1 MPMSA
6 KARDPRGIEI
16 NFDEA
21 THRYWSVLTDRIPL
35 LNPEAVIRRGPEPFP
50 AFLPGMAPEAEK
62 APEPAPQPM
71 KDVKITVN
79 YISGTT
85 FVNHFFPPFDPDGK
99 IAEATAR
106 KRGISVEQL
115 KFEWKQNSAA
125 ACEFGTRV
133 HETAEDTFY
142 RRPYRNSPRD
152 QREMAVF
159 THARNT
165 ALRIMEGFDVLGVE
179 QIVFDIQYQLAG
191 SIDLLARS
199 KKDGTIWIFD
209 HKTNKKIER
218 TNRYGKKGL
227 YPIEH
232 LDDCEFSHYA
242 LQLSA
247 YEMILRTARYIPH
260 GSIVRRGIFHYTE
273 AGAQFTELPDYALEV
288 REMVMAML
296 EEPPF

>member
-6 KARDPRGIEI
+6 KARDPRGVEI

-21 THRYWSVLTDRIPL
+21 THRYWSVLTEKVPIL
-35 LNPEAVIRRGPEPFP
+35 SKAAIRAGSSPFP
-50 AFLPGMAPEAEK
+50 SFLPGFGGKQEQ
-62 APEPAPQPM
+62 EPPKQEQQQTM
-71 KDVKITVN
+71 DVNVVVN
-79 YISGTT
+79 YVSGTR
-85 FVNHFFPPFDPDGK
+85 FVNHFFPPFDPDGR

-125 ACEFGTRV
+125 ACEYGTRV

-142 RRPYRNSPRD
+142 RREYRNSPRD

-165 ALRIMEGFDVLGVE
+165 AMYIMEHFNIMGVE

-191 SIDLLARS
+191 SIDLLAQS
-199 KKDGTIWIFD
+199 KKDGVIWIFD
-209 HKTNKKIER
+209 HKTNKKIDR
-218 TNRYGKKGL
+218 TSRYGTKGL

-232 LDDCEFSHYA
+232 IDDCEFNHYA
-242 LQLSA
+242 LQLST

-260 GSIVRRGIFHYTE
+260 GAPVRRAIFHYTE
-273 AGAQFTELPDYALEV
+273 AGAEFMELPDFSLEV
-288 REMVMAML
+288 REMAMVML

>member
-6 KARDPRGIEI
+6 RARDPRGVEI

-21 THRYWSVLTDRIPL
+21 THRYWSILTEKMPIL
-35 LNPEAVIRRGPEPFP
+35 SKAVIRAGSSPFP
-50 AFLPGMAPEAEK
+50 SFLPGFGEEK
-62 APEPAPQPM
+62 PQEPQPEPQQTR
-71 KDVKITVN
+71 DVNVVVN
-79 YISGTT
+79 YISGTK

-99 IAEATAR
+99 ITEATAR

-125 ACEFGTRV
+125 ACEYGTRV

-142 RRPYRNSPRD
+142 RREYRNSPRD

-165 ALRIMEGFDVLGVE
+165 AMYIMEHFNVMGVE

-191 SIDLLARS
+191 SIDLLAQS
-199 KKDGTIWIFD
+199 KKDGVIWIFD
-209 HKTNKKIER
+209 HKTNKRINR
-218 TNRYGKKGL
+218 TSPYGVKGL

-232 LDDCEFSHYA
+232 IDDCEFNHYA
-242 LQLSA
+242 LQLST

-260 GSIVRRGIFHYTE
+260 GAPVRRGIFHYTE
-273 AGAQFTELPDYALEV
+273 AGAEFIELPDFALEV
-288 REMVMAML
+288 RDMAMVML

>member
-6 KARDPRGIEI
+6 KARDPRGVEI

-21 THRYWSVLTDRIPL
+21 THRYWSVLTEKVPIL
-35 LNPEAVIRRGPEPFP
+35 SKAAIRAGSSPFP
-50 AFLPGMAPEAEK
+50 SFLPGFGEEK
-62 APEPAPQPM
+62 PQEPQPEQQQTM
-71 KDVKITVN
+71 DVNVVVN
-79 YISGTT
+79 YVSGTR
-85 FVNHFFPPFDPDGK
+85 FVNHFFPPFDPDGR

-125 ACEFGTRV
+125 ACEYGTRV

-142 RRPYRNSPRD
+142 RREYRNSPRD

-165 ALRIMEGFDVLGVE
+165 AMYIMEHFNVMGVE

-191 SIDLLARS
+191 SIDLLAQS
-199 KKDGTIWIFD
+199 KKDGVIWIFD
-209 HKTNKKIER
+209 HKTNKKIDR
-218 TNRYGKKGL
+218 TSRYGTKGL

-232 LDDCEFSHYA
+232 IDDCEFNHYA
-242 LQLSA
+242 LQLST

-260 GSIVRRGIFHYTE
+260 GAPVRRAIFHYTE
-273 AGAQFTELPDYALEV
+273 AGAEFMELPDFSLEV
-288 REMVMAML
+288 REMAMVML

>member
-6 KARDPRGIEI
+6 KARDPRGVEI

-21 THRYWSVLTDRIPL
+21 THRYWSVLTEKVPIL
-35 LNPEAVIRRGPEPFP
+35 SKAAIRAGSSPFP
-50 AFLPGMAPEAEK
+50 SFLPGFGEEK
-62 APEPAPQPM
+62 PQEPQPEQQQTM
-71 KDVKITVN
+71 DVNVVVN
-79 YISGTT
+79 YVSGTR
-85 FVNHFFPPFDPDGK
+85 FVNHFFPPFDPDGR

-125 ACEFGTRV
+125 ACEYGTRV

-142 RRPYRNSPRD
+142 RREYRNSPRD

-165 ALRIMEGFDVLGVE
+165 AMYIMEHFNVMGVE

-191 SIDLLARS
+191 SIDLLAQS
-199 KKDGTIWIFD
+199 KKDGVIWIFD
-209 HKTNKKIER
+209 HKTNKKIDR
-218 TNRYGKKGL
+218 TSRYGTKGL

-232 LDDCEFSHYA
+232 IDDCEFNHYA
-242 LQLSA
+242 LQLST

-260 GSIVRRGIFHYTE
+260 GAPVRRAIFHYTE
-273 AGAQFTELPDYALEV
+273 AGAEFIELPDFALEV
-288 REMVMAML
+288 RDMAMVML